1 MKKVHL
7 SNAVGHP
14 KKHFTKERTLTSAW
28 ALSVFVSIG
37 LACIVGS
44 EHGQVYSST
53 ASSND
58 WYQALTRRFV
68 RGFYKS
74 HEVEP
79 LLTSEQLD
87 SYMRDGFVVISG
99 LLDIHEIDSLVE
111 AGEDLISKKTSD
123 NGKLSTG
130 NYQYHEFGLVDRNI
144 LLISSLKGQAAAYL
158 LQWILFR
165 EQLQLKNVVNLKL

>member
-1 MKKVHL
+1 MKRVHL

-14 KKHFTKERTLTSAW
+14 KKHFSKERTLTSAW
-28 ALSVFVSIG
+28 ALSIFISIA

-74 HEVEP
+74 HQVEP

-87 SYMRDGFVVISG
+87 SYTRDGFVVISG
-99 LLDIHEIDSLVE
+99 LLDTHEIDSLVE

-123 NGKLSTG
+123 DGKLSTG
-130 NYQYHEFGLVDRNI
+130 NYQYHEFGLALGDKRFRNVA
-144 LLISSLKGQAAAYL
+144 LHSNLPSVAAEL
-158 LQWILFR
+158 LQLDTR
-165 EQLQLKNVVNLKL
+165 SQNLRVLR

>member
-44 EHGQVYSST
+44 EHGQVYSSI

-58 WYQALTRRFV
+58 WYQAWTRRFV

-130 NYQYHEFGLVDRNI
+130 NYQYHEFGLALGDERFRNVA
-144 LLISSLKGQAAAYL
+144 LHSNLPSVAAEL
-158 LQWILFR
+158 LQLDR
-165 EQLQLKNVVNLKL
+165 SQNLRVLR